1 MPLLQEGIR
10 VEGDVMGCDGFFVDR
25 RDLEEKKKEALVMRA
40 HWATA
45 ENGKR
50 LMDLWTI
57 ARRGREFDRSEF
69 DWKILCKLADA
80 CMISNDF
87 IPADLSGMGDITNEL
102 PLTVEDMLEQSD
114 YRELVILDWTT
125 KSAQEYDGKAIEEIF
140 YKEEEQ

>member
-50 LMDLWTI
+50 LMDLWAI
-57 ARRGREFDRSEF
+57 ARRWSEFDRREFDWR
-69 DWKILCKLADA
+69 ILSKLADA

-102 PLTVEDMLEQSD
+102 PLTIEDMLEQSD
-114 YRELVILDWTT
+114 CRELVILDWTT

-140 YKEEEQ
+140 YKEEGQ

>member
-1 MPLLQEGIR
+1 
-10 VEGDVMGCDGFFVDR
+10 MGCDGFFVDR
-25 RDLEEKKKEALVMRA
+25 RDLEEKKEEALVMRA

-50 LMDLWTI
+50 LMDLWDI

-69 DWKILCKLADA
+69 DWRILSKLADA

-87 IPADLSGMGDITNEL
+87 ISADLSGMGDITNEL
-102 PLTVEDMLEQSD
+102 PLTIEDMLEQSD

-125 KSAQEYDGKAIEEIF
+125 KSAQEYNGKTIEEIF
-140 YKEEEQ
+140 YKEEGQ

>member
-1 MPLLQEGIR
+1 
-10 VEGDVMGCDGFFVDR
+10 MGCDGFFVDR
-25 RDLEEKKKEALVMRA
+25 RDLEEKKKDALVLRA

-50 LMDLWTI
+50 LMDLWDI

-80 CMISNDF
+80 CMISNTSV
-87 IPADLSGMGDITNEL
+87 PANLSGMGDITNEL
-102 PLTVEDMLEQSD
+102 PLTIEDMLEQSD

-125 KSAQEYDGKAIEEIF
+125 KSAQEYGRNTIREIF
-140 YKEEEQ
+140 YSEEKQ

>member
-1 MPLLQEGIR
+1 
-10 VEGDVMGCDGFFVDR
+10 MGCDGFFVDR

-50 LMDLWTI
+50 LMDLWDI

-69 DWKILCKLADA
+69 DWRILCKLADA

-102 PLTVEDMLEQSD
+102 PLTIEDMLEQSD

-125 KSAQEYDGKAIEEIF
+125 KSAQEYKGETIEEIF
-140 YKEEEQ
+140 YSEEGQ

>member
-1 MPLLQEGIR
+1 
-10 VEGDVMGCDGFFVDR
+10 MGCDGFFVDR

-50 LMDLWTI
+50 LMDLWDI

-69 DWKILCKLADA
+69 GWRILRKLADA
-80 CMISNDF
+80 CMISNGC
-87 IPADLSGMGDITNEL
+87 IPADLSGMGCVTYEL
-102 PLTVEDMLEQSD
+102 PLTIEDMLEQSD

-125 KSAQEYDGKAIEEIF
+125 KSAQEYKGETIEEIF
-140 YKEEEQ
+140 YKEEGQ